1 MRRSHKITFLIL
13 GLVLG
18 ILLAATSATSSPSGD
33 DPDDQAQQE
42 NGGHH
47 NRFVRWDLV
56 LIANGVAV
64 AGGTDVATDAATKDT
79 IALTGSGQVEP
90 REQEAAGGGT
100 FVHKH
105 ADGSLAAKGAYVVTG
120 FVSWQPLPGGNF
132 AKTGLVDGIGNG
144 PGSSEDEDEP
154 SSGILTITVRFV
166 PDGTAPSAGIDGV
179 LSVHCDLPD
188 TLGGDFEGVTVKLP
202 SLSLDFTPA
211 ANADPNAHGVT
222 LFHRLR

>member
-1 MRRSHKITFLIL
+1 MRRSHKITFVLL
-13 GLVLG
+13 GLALG
-18 ILLAATSATSSPSGD
+18 ILLAATTATSSSSGND
-33 DPDDQAQQE
+33 RGEQND

-64 AGGTDVATDAATKDT
+64 AGGTDVSTDAGTKDT
-79 IALTGSGQVEP
+79 IALTGSGQAEP
-90 REQEAAGGGT
+90 REDEASGGGT

-105 ADGSLAAKGAYVVTG
+105 ADGSVVAKGAYVVTG
-120 FVSWQPLPGGNF
+120 FVSWERLRGGNF
-132 AKTGLVDGIGNG
+132 AKTGLIDGIGNG

-154 SSGILTITVRFV
+154 TSGILTVSVRFI
-166 PDGTAPSAGIDGV
+166 PDGTSPSAGLAGV
-179 LSVHCDLPD
+179 LSIHCDLPD
-188 TLGGDFEGVTVKLP
+188 TVGGDFEGVTVAVAG
-202 SLSLDFTPA
+202 LSFTPA

>member
-1 MRRSHKITFLIL
+1 MRRSHKISFVLL
-13 GLVLG
+13 GLALG
-18 ILLAATSATSSPSGD
+18 ILLAATTATSSSPGND
-33 DPDDQAQQE
+33 RGEQNE

-90 REQEAAGGGT
+90 REDEASGGGT

-105 ADGSLAAKGAYVVTG
+105 ADGSIAATGAYVVTG
-120 FVSWQPLPGGNF
+120 FVSWERLRGGNF
-132 AKTGLVDGIGNG
+132 TKTGLIDGIGNG
-144 PGSSEDEDEP
+144 PGSSEDEGEP
-154 SSGILTITVRFV
+154 TSGILTVTVRFI
-166 PDGTAPSAGIDGV
+166 PDGAAPGAGLDGV
-179 LSVHCDLPD
+179 LSVHCNLPD
-188 TLGGDFEGVTVKLP
+188 TVDGTFEGVTVEVAG
-202 SLSLDFTPA
+202 LSFTPA